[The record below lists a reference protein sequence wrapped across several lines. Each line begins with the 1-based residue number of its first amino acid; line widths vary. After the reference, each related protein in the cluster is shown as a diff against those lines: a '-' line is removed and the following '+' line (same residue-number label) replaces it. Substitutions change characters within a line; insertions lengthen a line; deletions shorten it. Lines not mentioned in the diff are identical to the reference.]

1 MWRNVCCAQTRNLF
15 SCNARWT
22 SPKPIGLIS
31 QQDGQLLRGPAH
43 TPHDVIH
50 NDIIILNIVT
60 CNDNNYLVKNSSTLP
75 ILPEGANARAFDHHI
90 PNIAAEVFVIQPHE
104 QKGPQFAGI
113 TPFGGQFLA

>member
-1 MWRNVCCAQTRNLF
+1 MWRNVRCAQTRNLF
-15 SCNARWT
+15 PCNARWT
-22 SPKPIGLIS
+22 SPKPGSLIS
-31 QQDGQLLRGPAH
+31 QQDGQLLGRPAQA
-43 TPHDVIH
+43 PQDVIH
-50 NDIIILNIVT
+50 NDIIILNVVF
-60 CNDNNYLVKNSSTLP
+60 CNDNIWFVAKPSALP